1 MNIEFNFIEVTYDT
15 DPASTYSFIDE
26 FSITTRK
33 INKTKSDE
41 TAKKLGRV
49 HHIRSVSIPI
59 ETIFDLI
66 LRSEHDH
73 GLKSVIVAYAKKAE
87 ESDVL

>member
-1 MNIEFNFIEVTYDT
+1 MNIEFNFIEVEYDT
-15 DPASTYSFIDE
+15 GPSQYKFIDQ

-33 INKTKSDE
+33 INKIKTDE
-41 TAKKLGRV
+41 IAKKLGRV
-49 HHIRSVSIPI
+49 HHIRSISIPI

-66 LRSEHDH
+66 LRSEHGQ
-73 GLKSVIVAYAKKAE
+73 GLKSTIVFYAKKAK